1 MGSLIDT
8 TVSQYSLSSSER
20 ITNILAQ
27 TYPGNILNNKFVP
40 TAKTRA
46 STNPSTGEAL
56 YQVPVA
62 TKEDV
67 DAAVANA
74 RKAFKDWAK
83 TSFAERAGLLI
94 QYADMIH
101 ANRGPLEELLVK
113 EQGKPL
119 GLARRE
125 FDMALEWL
133 RAFATMELKD
143 ELLDDNDERSIT
155 QTFPPLGVCCG
166 IVPWNWPI
174 LLSLGKVG
182 PALMTGYSQLSSH
195 IYCSSML
202 T

>member
-1 MGSLIDT
+1 M
-8 TVSQYSLSSSER
+8 
-20 ITNILAQ
+20 
-27 TYPGNILNNKFVP
+27 
-40 TAKTRA
+40 
-46 STNPSTGEAL
+46 

-62 TKEDV
+62 TKDDV

-83 TSFAERAGLLI
+83 TSFAERAGLLV
-94 QYADMIH
+94 QYANMIH

-119 GLARRE
+119 GFAHMEVDLA
-125 FDMALEWL
+125 LGSL
-133 RAFATMELKD
+133 RTFATMEVKD

-166 IVPWNWPI
+166 IIPWNLPI
-174 LLSLGKVG
+174 VLALGKVG

-195 IYCSSML
+195 MYTL
-202 T
+202 HPR